1 MTDAWQSYLRESD
14 ELAEAARGHAQA
26 TAEYHRQLV
35 ELYGRPAKTHED
47 WTKIS
52 QLIITTRAGY
62 DRATVLATLADRAA
76 KIADTLERNE
86 HR

>member
-1 MTDAWQSYLRESD
+1 MSWRQYLVESD
-14 ELAEAARGHAQA
+14 ELAAAARGHAQA
-26 TAEYHRQLV
+26 TAEFHRQLV

-47 WTKIS
+47 WTTIS

-62 DRATVLATLADRAA
+62 DRATVLATLANRAA
-76 KIADTLERNE
+76 TIAETLERNE

>member
-1 MTDAWQSYLRESD
+1 MSVTWRQYLVESD
-14 ELAEAARGHAQA
+14 ELAAAARGHAQA

-35 ELYGRPAKTHED
+35 DLYGKAAKTTQD
-47 WTKIS
+47 WTTIS

-62 DRATVLATLADRAA
+62 DRATVLATLANRAA
-76 KIADTLERNE
+76 VLADTMERTE